1 MQNIKDPD
9 QKNPNDKIPK
19 NHTLSTIYP
28 PVHTPF
34 IKMFQIFL
42 LKEEKLEYET
52 KMVSCIHW
60 LVSNVKLFSWKQK
73 NYYGWETSG
82 YAIEKLF

>member
-9 QKNPNDKIPK
+9 QKIQWQNPK

-28 PVHTPF
+28 PVHTF

-42 LKEEKLEYET
+42 LKEEKLEHET
-52 KMVSCIHW
+52 KNSFLHTDC
-60 LVSNVKLFSWKQK
+60 
-73 NYYGWETSG
+73 
-82 YAIEKLF
+82 